1 MDFYVLLHEDNLLE
15 ICRTQEDIW
24 RWANEYAD
32 TWNLDAHVVL
42 GEDPYV
48 EFTDLDHDEI
58 VMTVYAHKYG
68 FYGYP
73 ED

>member
-1 MDFYVLLHEDNLLE
+1 MNDFYVLTCDGELLE

-32 TWNLDAHVVL
+32 EYNLDAHVVL
-42 GEDPYV
+42 GENPYV
-48 EFTDLDHDEI
+48 QFTDIHSDLL
-58 VMTVYAHKYG
+58 MTVYAEKYG